1 MSFVRWTSKSTY
13 DLADELAR
21 QGFQVSPEL
30 VRRLLHEMG
39 YSLQAPSKQKE
50 GTDHPDRDAQFQYLN
65 GAIAAFAKTDDP
77 AISVDTKKK
86 ELVGEYDNKG
96 RQWQP
101 KGEPVEVLD
110 HDFVNPEMGKAVPM
124 GSTTSPTT
132 RAGSQSART
141 PTPPPSPS
149 SRSADG
155 GSTWAPNGSPR
166 PSGC

>member
-50 GTDHPDRDAQFQYLN
+50 GTAHPDRDAQFQYLN
-65 GAIAAFAKTDDP
+65 GAIADFAKTDDP

-86 ELVGEYDNKG
+86 ELVGEFKNG
-96 RQWQP
+96 GSEWQP
-101 KGEPVEVLD
+101 TGEPSGQDPRL
-110 HDFVNPEMGKAVPM
+110 
-124 GSTTSPTT
+124 
-132 RAGSQSART
+132 RRSQAR
-141 PTPPPSPS
+141 PCGPL
-149 SRSADG
+149 RG
-155 GSTWAPNGSPR
+155 L
-166 PSGC
+166 